1 MKNQRKDFIP
11 FILLFIIFNNFFFF
25 GKTWL
30 ANYGIDYLVMII
42 ANSLFFIIS
51 LMAYLM
57 QKKAIKNVNPN
68 VFIRSVMG
76 GMMIKMVICVIAI
89 AIYVIALEENY
100 SKGSILASMFLYL
113 IYLAIEV
120 KVASKLNQQ
129 KNG

>member
-25 GKTWL
+25 GKNWL

-76 GMMIKMVICVIAI
+76 GMMIKMIICVIAI

-100 SKGSILASMFLYL
+100 SKGSIFASMFLYL

>member
-25 GKTWL
+25 GKNWL